1 MRREAVRL
9 FGNLFGDRDSRMA
22 EDEPEVWNE
31 YMKRFADV
39 NEEIRRI
46 CTRNAEDILVFH
58 PELSGQVTGFVGY

>member
-1 MRREAVRL
+1 
-9 FGNLFGDRDSRMA
+9 MA

-31 YMKRFADV
+31 YMKRFTDA

-58 PELSGQVTGFVGY
+58 PELRGQVTGFVGLLLKIMTKIGLKICQYL